1 MRASRALPGGRLG
14 THNVHVIPFQTLTVV
29 ATEFG
34 FTILA
39 RDGRARRG
47 RMRLAHGDVE
57 TPAFMP
63 VGTRGA
69 IKGLTLAQLGQLG
82 AEIMLANAY
91 HLHLRPGDA
100 EIARAGGLHAFM
112 GWTKPILTDSGGYQV
127 FSLAGRRTV
136 TEDGVVF
143 QSHLDGSEHALSPES
158 VVDIQA
164 RLGSDVAMVFDE
176 CTAWPVDHDA
186 AAAAMRRTLRW
197 ARRARDRFAA
207 LAAGRAADVPRAT
220 PGQAQFGIIQGST
233 FKDLRDESVAGTLA
247 VGFEAY
253 AIGGLSVGEP
263 PESMYDIVGHTAEQL
278 PAAVPRYLMGAGMPT
293 DLVEA
298 VSRGIDLFDCV
309 LPTRNARNGQLF
321 TRRGPISIK
330 NARYAGDLG
339 PPDPECGCPTCRSH
353 SRAYLRHLF
362 MAGEMS
368 SGILNTVHNL
378 HFYLDTMGRIR
389 KAIEFGIFED
399 FAREFLDAYSRRQHD

>member
-1 MRASRALPGGRLG
+1 VSAA
-14 THNVHVIPFQTLTVV
+14 FAFETL
-29 ATEFG
+29 AT
-34 FTILA
+34 
-39 RDGRARRG
+39 DGRARRG
-47 RMRLAHGDVE
+47 RLRLAHGVVE

-69 IKGLTLAQLGQLG
+69 VKGITMAQLGDLG
-82 AEIMLANAY
+82 ADIVLANAY
-91 HLHLRPGDA
+91 HLHLRPGD
-100 EIARAGGLHAFM
+100 EQIARLGGLHAFM
-112 GWTKPILTDSGGYQV
+112 GWTRPLLTDSGGYQV

-136 TEDGVVF
+136 SEDGVLF
-143 QSHLDGSEHALSPES
+143 QSHLDGSARALSPES
-158 VVDIQA
+158 ATDIQA

-176 CTAWPVDHDA
+176 CPAWPAEKDA
-186 AAAAMRRTLRW
+186 ARDSMRRTIRW
-197 ARRARDRFAA
+197 AARARRRFEA
-207 LAAGRAADVPRAT
+207 LDAGRAPDVPRST
-220 PGQAQFGIIQGST
+220 PGQAQFGIIQGCA

-263 PESMYDIVGHTAEQL
+263 TDVMYDVVAHTADQL
-278 PAAVPRYLMGAGMPT
+278 PQASPRYLMGAGLPT

-298 VSRGIDLFDCV
+298 VARGIDLFDCV

-321 TRRGPISIK
+321 TRQGPISIK
-330 NARYAGDLG
+330 NARYAGDMR
-339 PPDPECGCPTCRSH
+339 PPDSECGCPTCRAH

-362 MAGEMS
+362 IVGEMS

-389 KAIEFGIFED
+389 KAIEFGIFENFKRD
-399 FAREFLDAYSRRQHD
+399 FLDTYTRRQPD